1 MSKFNDKINCEED
14 QNYENTEI
22 LSESDPEGD
31 KLDVKILLGNCENK
45 ALKKKIQDQYDKIK
59 RPKTKRSKKV
69 NKTETNERFSNKN
82 IRESCPSELYVKPK
96 TTTSNSFYKPLMN
109 NKKPSINQKWE
120 IKRREIKKKQESQI
134 QAEE

>member
-1 MSKFNDKINCEED
+1 MCKFHDKINSEEN

-59 RPKTKRSKKV
+59 RPKTKKSKKL
-69 NKTETNERFSNKN
+69 NRAETNDRLSSKN
-82 IRESCPSELYVKPK
+82 MRQSCPSDLYAKPK
-96 TTTSNSFYKPLMN
+96 TTTSNSFYKPIMN

-120 IKRREIKKKQESQI
+120 MKRREIKKKSS
-134 QAEE
+134 